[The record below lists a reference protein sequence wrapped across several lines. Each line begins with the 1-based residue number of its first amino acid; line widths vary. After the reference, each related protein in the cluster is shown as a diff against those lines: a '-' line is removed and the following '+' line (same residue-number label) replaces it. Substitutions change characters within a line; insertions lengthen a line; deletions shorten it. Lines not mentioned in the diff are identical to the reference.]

1 MLSKCANPS
10 CSAPFRYLHEGKM
23 FQLDMEVM
31 RGPEVRHQGRKLVS
45 KQKWSRKIEH
55 YWLCNACASSQPSI
69 SVPASRCSPRTPF
82 ACKRTWRLCT
92 TSSSKLNNDG
102 CEGLLTPNCLTLC
115 RLLPAYFSRRP
126 AGSQQRFG
134 FASAR
139 LEFLPQLPHLHA
151 QGAHQVNH
159 GAGAR
164 HQQRRSYFEL
174 HMALR
179 MINQASRRLK
189 SAYPESRLL
198 PGRKNQNSSESLSF
212 AKS

>member
-55 YWLCNACASSQPSI
+55 YWLCNACASSQTLVFKKGDGI
-69 SVPASRCSPRTPF
+69 TVVP
-82 ACKRTWRLCT
+82 
-92 TSSSKLNNDG
+92 
-102 CEGLLTPNCLTLC
+102 
-115 RLLPAYFSRRP
+115 
-126 AGSQQRFG
+126 
-134 FASAR
+134 
-139 LEFLPQLPHLHA
+139 LERD
-151 QGAHQVNH
+151 H
-159 GAGAR
+159 GEGAR